1 MDDHILEL
9 KKAAK
14 ELSESRLI
22 KGYLISDNMIY
33 REESMEYRMDVPI
46 KKLNL
51 SVRSNNALYRAG
63 LNMLSNVLLLSV
75 EELAKV
81 KNLGAKSVEEILLVA
96 KNYLRGTGEIRD
108 TDTEDSERVLPP
120 VYIKSEREPEPISV
134 QSKLIEGYCIS
145 DHIIYTS
152 DFQMYMKDVGIDE
165 IGYSGRLRN
174 LLCRQSMFR
183 LTDILSL
190 SPTEA
195 MQAKDLGRGMMGEL
209 TEKTEAYLSSHMKSV
224 HDDGKVIVDEMIED
238 TPYEEMTLDLLPLSV
253 RASNALAKRG
263 YHYID
268 EIADFTY
275 YDFLSIQN
283 LGAKTAKE
291 IYEKTQLFLRANSVK
306 KQRNAAVIHTV
317 ADADVQTADAVAIL
331 KKFRQE
337 CEERESQ
344 ALLKTSDHLLEKVRL
359 NDPLSITTIREA
371 ADVYRLASV
380 INAVDKSILSLL
392 KEHEIEG
399 VSFTEIKSALPSS
412 MQTELLSERLDTLIE
427 KKTVK
432 YAERYFVNYPS
443 FVEIISEDPDDRSA
457 QVIVMRT
464 QGMTLEE
471 IAQVQGGL
479 TRERVRQIEAKYMR
493 KLFTRYGH
501 LDEDKYGYLYST
513 YELTNELME
522 NYLGFSKATVYF
534 LEYKYKGVGKK
545 RPIDEKVPDDP
556 KIPTLLKKQI
566 EKYILSNKI
575 QIGNDYVEA
584 KLHLVEDALFPI
596 LCKET
601 ITFDDYIERLNDY
614 VAAHHKPELIVS
626 GNNLRTRSNKCAQS
640 KLILWTLNQ
649 KMRYYDT
656 EEIDKAEF
664 LHKLNL
670 NQYHD
675 IEISAKKL
683 LDENLDLMEE
693 YDIRNEYELHNLLK
707 KILEP
712 SDCPGL
718 VLGRSPIMQF
728 GNADRGKQVVDLLAQ
743 LTPISQYDFADAYS
757 ELYGVPSATVM
768 ANYIP
773 YVKQYINRDKI
784 LEMDV
789 PSLSVEEV
797 NRLKE
802 ILIND
807 FYPIDRMRDI
817 IHREFP
823 DMSPDKINHYTLRQ
837 LGFTVYSGYVIR
849 SSYRNAQEY
858 FTALLTA
865 DDIIDTN
872 PFPSEIFYIQSYY
885 AVLTTLTDNYELIEF
900 MPKKYIKM
908 SRLTELFGTTKDDL
922 IHFCE
927 HVREFTAKQYFTV
940 RSLRQEGFDD
950 KLFELGF
957 DDWFYSS
964 VLASDKEHF
973 AHRKYGGNMIF
984 KVGTQSFL
992 FSDFVEWLVYREESM
1007 SIDVYELVE
1016 TLSGTYGIRFDRY
1029 DIKWKIL
1036 PGTSMY
1042 YNEITEKLYA
1052 DYEIYFDEI

>member
-1 MDDHILEL
+1 MDNNNTEMLSAAQETVKSQLIEGWWISGGLIYNKEFSDYREDIAVEQLPFSVRSSNGIRRAGLHMLSDLLIITVEEL
-9 KKAAK
+9 GAVKNMGAKSVNEIVLTVRDYLYGEQSIKPSTEIKITAPSANVKHEQSASK
-14 ELSESRLI
+14 EL
-22 KGYLISDNMIY
+22 
-33 REESMEYRMDVPI
+33 P
-46 KKLNL
+46 L
-51 SVRSNNALYRAG
+51 SLLSLSNRSNNALMRCGYRYIH
-63 LNMLSNVLLLSV
+63 
-75 EELAKV
+75 ELADLSFDDFKQI
-81 KNLGAKSVEEILLVA
+81 KNLGAKS
-96 KNYLRGTGEIRD
+96 
-108 TDTEDSERVLPP
+108 
-120 VYIKSEREPEPISV
+120 
-134 QSKLIEGYCIS
+134 
-145 DHIIYTS
+145 
-152 DFQMYMKDVGIDE
+152 
-165 IGYSGRLRN
+165 
-174 LLCRQSMFR
+174 
-183 LTDILSL
+183 
-190 SPTEA
+190 
-195 MQAKDLGRGMMGEL
+195 
-209 TEKTEAYLSSHMKSV
+209 
-224 HDDGKVIVDEMIED
+224 
-238 TPYEEMTLDLLPLSV
+238 
-253 RASNALAKRG
+253 
-263 YHYID
+263 
-268 EIADFTY
+268 
-275 YDFLSIQN
+275 
-283 LGAKTAKE
+283 AKE
-291 IYEKTQLFLRANSVK
+291 IYEAVQRFSKEYEEKNSIEETPVSESANEPELNWEDII
-306 KQRNAAVIHTV
+306 RMIE
-317 ADADVQTADAVAIL
+317 AI
-331 KKFRQE
+331 RQE
-337 CEERESQ
+337 CEQCGSEI
-344 ALLKTSDHLLEKVRL
+344 LLTECDHLLARAKKQ
-359 NDPLSITTIREA
+359 DPMLIHFIHDSSAVFRI
-371 ADVYRLASV
+371 ASV
-380 INAVDKSILSLL
+380 MVAIDKCITDGLSR
-392 KEHEIEG
+392 HEIDG
-399 VSFTEIKSALPSS
+399 L
-412 MQTELLSERLDTLIE
+412 
-427 KKTVK
+427 
-432 YAERYFVNYPS
+432 S
-443 FVEIISEDPDDRSA
+443 FVEIKEMFPESLSLELLHDRLNKLTESKTIKYTDRYYMYYPSFPDILSDSSDDRSA
-457 QVIVMRT
+457 QVIIMRT

-471 IAQVQGGL
+471 IARELGGL
-479 TRERVRQIEAKYMR
+479 TRERVRQIEAKYLR
-493 KLFTRYGH
+493 KLFARYGH
-501 LDEDKYGYLYST
+501 MDEDKYKYLYLT
-513 YELTNELME
+513 YDLSDELME
-522 NYLGFSKATVYF
+522 RYLGFSKATVYF
-534 LEYKYKGVGKK
+534 LENKYKGVGKK

-656 EEIDKAEF
+656 EAIDKVEF
-664 LHKLNL
+664 LDKLNL

-728 GNADRGKQVVDLLAQ
+728 SNADRGKQVVDLLAQ

-757 ELYGVPSATVM
+757 ELYGIPSATVM

-789 PSLSVEEV
+789 PALSDEEV
-797 NRLKE
+797 NRLKG
-802 ILIND
+802 ILTDD

-817 IHREFP
+817 IHRGFP
-823 DMSPDKINHYTLRQ
+823 DMSQDKINHYTLRQ

-858 FTALLTA
+858 FTALLTS

-872 PFPSEIFYIQSYY
+872 LFPSEIFYIQSYY
-885 AVLTTLTDNYELIEF
+885 TVLTTLTDNYELIEF
-900 MPKKYIKM
+900 MPKKYIRL

-927 HVREFTAKQYFTV
+927 HVREFTDEQYFTV

-1016 TLSGTYGIRFDRY
+1016 MLSGIYGIRFDRY